1 LQPILAEP
9 FVKFVVQNYAGYFS
23 VNRVYNYLRSL
34 GYRLGKEKV
43 LELLD
48 RGVECFFVF
57 PLELFAKS
65 ERRRQMNLK
74 KLYVVDTGYP
84 TALGYEFSVGRSME
98 NAVMLELKRREKE
111 VYYWKEYGRSEGQ
124 EVDFVITRNYTVEE
138 LIQVTYAEESVR
150 ERELKALNKAKNE
163 TGAKSLTLITWDHYS
178 QQEGVRIIPLW
189 YWLLEQP

>member
-1 LQPILAEP
+1 
-9 FVKFVVQNYAGYFS
+9 
-23 VNRVYNYLRSL
+23 
-34 GYRLGKEKV
+34 
-43 LELLD
+43 
-48 RGVECFFVF
+48 
-57 PLELFAKS
+57 
-65 ERRRQMNLK
+65 
-74 KLYVVDTGYP
+74 
-84 TALGYEFSVGRSME
+84 ME